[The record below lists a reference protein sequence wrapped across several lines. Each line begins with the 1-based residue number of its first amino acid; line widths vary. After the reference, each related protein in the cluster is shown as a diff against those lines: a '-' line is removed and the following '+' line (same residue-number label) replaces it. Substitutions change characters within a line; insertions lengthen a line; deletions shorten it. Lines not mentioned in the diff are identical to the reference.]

1 MSGQESAAPAAATEP
16 TSLPERS
23 ANPAGDAGAPQPAEI
38 SKNAA
43 KKAAKKEKLAQ
54 GKAGKADKADK
65 GIGHSGTK
73 HAAVKP
79 AKKKGDGPALIGI
92 DVAKEDDF
100 AAWYQQVLLKGE
112 MLDYYDVSGCFVLK
126 VCWVLLLQFGLQA
139 GESQQ
144 VTNYGYSLTPF
155 SYGNRSRAGL
165 MPK

>member
-1 MSGQESAAPAAATEP
+1 MSGQESTAPAAATEP

-23 ANPAGDAGAPQPAEI
+23 ANPAEAPPPAEI

-54 GKAGKADKADK
+54 GKSGKGEKADK

-79 AKKKGDGPALIGI
+79 AKKRADGPALIGI
-92 DVAKEDDF
+92 DVTKEDDF

-126 VCWVLLLQFGLQA
+126 VCSILRLRLVLRAAANGAYAASLLFYMGADSELVRCQ
-139 GESQQ
+139 
-144 VTNYGYSLTPF
+144 Y
-155 SYGNRSRAGL
+155 
-165 MPK
+165 